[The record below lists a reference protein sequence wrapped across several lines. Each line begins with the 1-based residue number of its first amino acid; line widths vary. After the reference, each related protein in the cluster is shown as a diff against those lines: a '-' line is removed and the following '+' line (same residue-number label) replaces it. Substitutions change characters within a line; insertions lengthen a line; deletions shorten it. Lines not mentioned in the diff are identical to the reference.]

1 MTDCEVSSWRSLWS
15 GSVNRTRHE
24 TYDCLLDALVGY
36 QAQSYA
42 IYEANIDFEIR
53 FMAETQLVGCNWV
66 RLPAGSYRIRDTQQ
80 RRSRTQLELDVRY
93 TDLDSLSVD
102 GEWGKLAPLRVLS
115 FDIECAGRKGS
126 QNLCFTYK

>member
-1 MTDCEVSSWRSLWS
+1 MYSCILVYTHI
-15 GSVNRTRHE
+15 SV
-24 TYDCLLDALVGY
+24 YCIGY

-66 RLPAGSYRIRDTQQ
+66 RLPAGSYRVRDTSQK
-80 RRSRTQLELDVRY
+80 RSRTQCELDVRY
-93 TDLDSLSVD
+93 TDLVSLPVD

-115 FDIECAGRKGS
+115 FDIECAGRKGP
-126 QNLCFTYK
+126 